1 MIEQSESRSGLVGL
15 PIDAYLITKREAAAR
30 LRVSVRFV
38 ETQVR
43 RRALSVV
50 KLGRAVRFRVK
61 DIEAF
66 VEANRLRAIEM
77 K

>member
-1 MIEQSESRSGLVGL
+1 MESH
-15 PIDAYLITKREAAAR
+15 LITKREAAAR

-43 RRALSVV
+43 RRALAVV
-50 KLGRAVRFRVK
+50 KLGRAVRFRVR

-66 VEANRLRAIEM
+66 VDANRLRAVGE

>member
-1 MIEQSESRSGLVGL
+1 MECHLV
-15 PIDAYLITKREAAAR
+15 TKREAAAR

-38 ETQVR
+38 ENQVR
-43 RRALSVV
+43 RRALAVV

-61 DIEAF
+61 DLESF
-66 VEANRLRAIEM
+66 VEANRVRAITL